1 MGGIIRE
8 KLICKS
14 LDFDGVGDWAQGSNT
29 NNEYDFIEYNLPWTM
44 QVAFQYKGT
53 PPTYLLSTYNGG
65 TTPRGWDFYVV
76 NANSF
81 RFNFA
86 NNAVANFQ
94 MSFLPPSSLVIDDWY
109 FLTLIYDGTGVLS
122 TTKLF
127 FNGTLLNTA
136 SAAVANLSI
145 VTSNNLQISRRVS
158 NARIS
163 TINSVRFWNTNLT
176 NEQALQE
183 YNNGFGRLQPVL
195 PDNCKLDLNM
205 SKSVWNGSQF
215 LIKDQS
221 NNVSDFVSNNL
232 GENQL
237 LTECYQI

>member
-1 MGGIIRE
+1 
-8 KLICKS
+8 
-14 LDFDGVGDWAQGSNT
+14 
-29 NNEYDFIEYNLPWTM
+29 
-44 QVAFQYKGT
+44 
-53 PPTYLLSTYNGG
+53 
-65 TTPRGWDFYVV
+65 
-76 NANSF
+76 
-81 RFNFA
+81 
-86 NNAVANFQ
+86 
-94 MSFLPPSSLVIDDWY
+94 
-109 FLTLIYDGTGVLS
+109 LTLIYDGTGVLS

>member
-1 MGGIIRE
+1 MGIDVGE

-14 LDFDGVGDWAQGSNT
+14 LEFDGVNDWAQGSNS

-44 QVAFQYKGT
+44 QIAFRYKGRV
-53 PPTYLLSTYNGG
+53 PTYLISAYNNL
-65 TTPRGWDFYVV
+65 TIPRGWVFYTA
-76 NANSF
+76 NASSI

-86 NNAVANFQ
+86 YDTVANFQ
-94 MSFLPPSSLVIDDWY
+94 MSFLPPTRLVRDDWY

-127 FNGTLLNTA
+127 FNGTLLYTA

-145 VTSNNLQISRRVS
+145 VTSNDLNI
-158 NARIS
+158 ARLSSSARES

-183 YNNGFGRLQPVL
+183 YNNGFGRLEPVL
-195 PDNCKLDLNM
+195 PNNCKLDLNM
-205 SKSVWNGSQF
+205 SKSVWDGSQF

-221 NNVSDFVSNNL
+221 NNVSDFQTFNL

-237 LTECYQI
+237 VTKCYQT